1 MYDAIIVG
9 ARCAGSPLALLLAR
23 KGYKVL
29 LLDRSRFPSDM
40 AFSNHFV
47 HQAGAACLQRWGL
60 LPRLAAT
67 GCPPIT
73 ENYFNYGDF
82 SLTGPVEPVD
92 GVNTAFAPRRIVLD
106 PLLVEAAIE
115 AGAELRDRFSV
126 HDLVWDG
133 NRVVGI
139 RGRHNG
145 AEVTERARIVVGA
158 DGMFSAVAKAV
169 SAPEYKTS
177 PPLEGSWYAYWSG
190 VRMKGWH
197 LWLRPGR
204 VIFAYNTNHNLTLIG
219 VAFAAK
225 DLPAIRGNVEHHHGQ
240 VIAQHAPDLAELMRS
255 GQRESHFV
263 GGAIPYHVRRP
274 YGPGW
279 ALVGDAGYQK
289 DPCTASGITDAFRST
304 EWLAEA
310 IHDGF
315 SERQPM
321 QQALSQYEERRN
333 LSEMP
338 YFELTTQLAALAT
351 PPEEMQQLLAA
362 LRHNPQQRSRFFGV
376 FAHSVLVQD
385 FFAPENVQQI
395 MAAAHASASSAAAPV
410 RAHY

>member
-1 MYDAIIVG
+1 MYDAIVVG
-9 ARCAGSPLALLLAR
+9 ARCAGAPTALLLAR

-29 LLDRSRFPSDM
+29 LVDRCRFPSDM
-40 AFSNHFV
+40 SFSNHFV
-47 HQAGAACLQRWGL
+47 HQAGSACLKRWGL

-73 ENYFNYGDF
+73 ENYFDYGAF
-82 SLTGPVEPVD
+82 SLTGPVAPAD

-115 AGAELRDRFSV
+115 SGAELREGFSV
-126 HDLVWDG
+126 QDLIWDKD
-133 NRVVGI
+133 RVVGI

-145 AEVTERARIVVGA
+145 VVVTEKTRIVVGA

-169 SAPEYKTS
+169 KAPEYKTS

-190 VRMKGWH
+190 VPMQGWH
-197 LWLRPGR
+197 LWLRPDR
-204 VIFAYNTNHNLTLIG
+204 VIFAYNTNSNLTLIG

-225 DLPAIRGNVEHHHGQ
+225 DLPAIRGNVERNHWE
-240 VIAQHAPDLAELMRS
+240 VITQYAPDLAECMRA
-255 GQRESHFV
+255 GHRESRFT

-289 DPCTASGITDAFRST
+289 DPCTASGITDAFRSA
-304 EWLAEA
+304 EWLTEA
-310 IHDGF
+310 IDAGL
-315 SERQPM
+315 SGKKPLE
-321 QQALSQYEERRN
+321 QALAAYEERRN
-333 LSEMP
+333 QSEMP
-338 YFELTTQLAALAT
+338 YFELTTQLAALAP

-362 LRHNPQQRSRFFGV
+362 LRDNPEQRSRFFGV
-376 FAHSVLVQD
+376 FAHSVPVQD
-385 FFAPENVQQI
+385 FFTPENVKEI
-395 MAAAHASASSAAAPV
+395 MATAP
-410 RAHY
+410 AL